1 MIHFQHLRRRKY
13 FAVAD
18 FICVGLAVAL
28 AFYIRTKIP
37 LPLFAG
43 LLPDSL
49 PPGFESFWI
58 PACVLG
64 LLFMFMQYAFGVYD
78 LWHSSSIANWFQR
91 VLPANLALVAGAFTY
106 LYLSQNFNFPR
117 SLLAAVFA
125 VNYLVSTFWRV
136 AYFKITEADVSDVVL
151 VGKWTDISKLLGEL
165 QAPPF
170 SSHVRVVA
178 VFVPEH
184 TPDIPPEST
193 RSFLVLPFD
202 EFDSYT
208 NKNPYT
214 SVILAPS
221 DSFQHKAFSCVLSA
235 AKRGVNIYAVPTIY
249 EILLGR
255 LQHLRINDLP
265 LLELRLKP
273 PSTLSLATKRA
284 FDVVLALMLLVM
296 LALPMFFIALI
307 VKATSPGPAL
317 YSQFRVGRFNN
328 EFRIYKFRSMI
339 QNAEALMGLSQ
350 ATKNDARFTSVGKFL
365 RAMRLDELPQLW
377 NILKG
382 NMSFVGPRPLVPV
395 EVRHFETTVAGFSE
409 RHRVRPGVTGLAQVS
424 GNYVTSPEVKLKYD
438 LAYISN
444 QNVFFDAQ
452 ILFRTLKTVFTRSGC

>member
-1 MIHFQHLRRRKY
+1 MIHFQHLRRRKF
-13 FAVAD
+13 FAVVD
-18 FICVGLAVAL
+18 FICVGIAVAL

-37 LPLFAG
+37 LPVFAG
-43 LLPDSL
+43 LLPDSI
-49 PPGFESFWI
+49 PAGFQSFWI
-58 PACVLG
+58 PASVLG
-64 LLFMFMQYAFGVYD
+64 FLFVFMQYAFGVYD
-78 LWHSSSIANWFQR
+78 LWHSSSTANWLQR
-91 VLPANLALVAGAFTY
+91 VLPANLALIAGAFTF

-125 VNYLVSTFWRV
+125 VNYLLSTFWRV
-136 AYFKITEADVSDVVL
+136 AYFKITEADMSDVVL
-151 VGKWTDISKLLGEL
+151 VGKWIDISKLLSEL

-208 NKNPYT
+208 NRSPYT

-221 DSFQHKAFSCVLSA
+221 DSFQQKAFSCVLSA
-235 AKRGVNIYAVPTIY
+235 AKRGVNVYAVPTIY

-273 PSTLSLATKRA
+273 PSGLSLASKRF
-284 FDVVLALMLLVM
+284 FDFVLASLLLLL
-296 LALPMFFIALI
+296 LALPMLTVALVI
-307 VKATSPGPAL
+307 KLTSPGPVL
-317 YSQFRVGRFNN
+317 YTQKRVGQFGVD
-328 EFRIYKFRSMI
+328 FVIFKFRSMVR
-339 QNAEALMGLSQ
+339 NAEAMSGFAQ
-350 ATKNDARFTSVGKFL
+350 AKRNDPRLTKVGKFL
-365 RAMRLDELPQLW
+365 RATRIDELPQLW
-377 NILKG
+377 NILRG
-382 NMSFVGPRPLVPV
+382 DMSFVGPRPLLHEEV
-395 EVRHFETTVAGFSE
+395 ELFQGDVVGFSE

-424 GNYVTSPEVKLKYD
+424 GNYVTSPDVKLKYD
-438 LAYISN
+438 LSYISN
-444 QNVFFDAQ
+444 QNVLFDAQ
-452 ILFRTLKTVFTRSGC
+452 ILFRTLKTVLTRGGQ

>member
-18 FICVGLAVAL
+18 FICVGIAVAL

-37 LPLFAG
+37 LPVFAG

-49 PPGFESFWI
+49 PAGFESFWI
-58 PACVLG
+58 PASVLG

-78 LWHSSSIANWFQR
+78 LWHSSSTGNWLQR
-91 VLPANLALVAGAFTY
+91 VLPANIALIAGAFTY

-125 VNYLVSTFWRV
+125 VNYLLSTFWRV
-136 AYFKITEADVSDVVL
+136 AYFKITEADMSDLVL
-151 VGKWTDISKLLGEL
+151 VGKWADISKLLGEL

-184 TPDIPPEST
+184 APEIPPEST

-221 DSFQHKAFSCVLSA
+221 DSFQQKAFSCVLSA
-235 AKRGVNIYAVPTIY
+235 AKRGVNVYAVPTIY

-273 PSTLSLATKRA
+273 PSGLSLATKRV
-284 FDVVLALMLLVM
+284 FDFILASLLLLLLAVPM
-296 LALPMFFIALI
+296 LAVALVI
-307 VKATSPGPAL
+307 KLTSRGPVL
-317 YSQFRVGRFNN
+317 YTQKRVGQFGVD
-328 EFRIYKFRSMI
+328 FVIIKFRSMV
-339 QNAEALMGLSQ
+339 QNAEAISGFAQ
-350 ATKNDARFTSVGKFL
+350 AKRNDPRLTKVGKFL
-365 RAMRLDELPQLW
+365 RATRIDELPQLW
-377 NILKG
+377 NILRG
-382 NMSFVGPRPLVPV
+382 DMSFVGPRPLLHEEV
-395 EVRHFETTVAGFSE
+395 ELFQSDVVGFSE

-424 GNYVTSPEVKLKYD
+424 GNYVTSPDVKLKYD

-444 QNVFFDAQ
+444 QNVMFDAQ
-452 ILFRTLKTVFTRSGC
+452 ILIRTLKTIFTRSGL